1 MKNNI
6 GKFLGRRAVRLLLL
20 LVATMCIT
28 FFLMEISPIDP
39 VTAYVGT
46 STKVSAEQRALIAEK
61 WGLNQPP
68 LLRFWS
74 WFSNMIRGDWGES
87 IIYRRPVMEIIGQ
100 KFLASAA
107 LMCAAWLLSGLL
119 GFVLG
124 IIAGVREDKLADKL
138 IRGYCHVLISAPTFW
153 IGIVFLIIFSVKLGW
168 LPVALSV
175 TIGVVEESVSLGDRL
190 IHMVLP
196 VMTLCLVSVSNICMH
211 TREKTTAIMNSD
223 YVLFARA
230 RGESTGSIIKNHLLR
245 NISLP
250 AITLQFLSFSELFGG
265 AVFVEQIFSY
275 PGLGS
280 ATVQAGLRG
289 DVQLL
294 MGITIISMIFVFA
307 GNTIADCLYYLIDPR
322 IREGGAKDV

>member
-6 GKFLGRRAVRLLLL
+6 GRFLGKRAVRLLLL
-20 LVATMCIT
+20 LAATMLIT

-100 KFLASAA
+100 KFLASCA
-107 LMCAAWLLSGLL
+107 LMFAAWLLSGLL

-124 IIAGVREDKLADKL
+124 IIAGVNEDRLLDKL
-138 IRGYCHVLISAPTFW
+138 IRGYCHVLISTPTFW
-153 IGIVFLIIFSVKLGW
+153 LGIVFLILFSVKLGW
-168 LPVALSV
+168 LPVGLSV
-175 TIGVVEESVSLGDRL
+175 TIGVVQEKISLGDKVL
-190 IHMVLP
+190 HMILP
-196 VMTLCLVSVSNICMH
+196 VLTLCFVSISSLCMH
-211 TREKTTAIMNSD
+211 TREKTVAIMNSD

-230 RGESTGSIIKNHLLR
+230 RGESTRSIVKNHLLR

-265 AVFVEQIFSY
+265 AVFVEQVFSY

-280 ATVQAGLRG
+280 ATVLAGLRG

-294 MGITIISMIFVFA
+294 LGITIISMVFVFV
-307 GNTIADCLYYLIDPR
+307 GNTIADVLYYLIDPR
-322 IREGGAKDV
+322 IREGGARDE